1 MGIQST
7 LNIKRSEAEEKFV
20 NKLLEE
26 QKDIFKKE
34 AQLLSDEELEN
45 NIEET
50 FYNYTIIQDENW
62 DNKEHERYY

>member
-20 NKLLEE
+20 DKLLED
-26 QKDIFKKE
+26 QKIMFKK
-34 AQLLSDEELEN
+34 AVKILSDGELEN

-50 FYNYTIIQDENW
+50 FYNYTIIQDEDW
-62 DNKEHERYY
+62 DDEKYQHYY

>member
-20 NKLLEE
+20 NKLLED
-26 QKDIFKKE
+26 QKIMFKK
-34 AQLLSDEELEN
+34 AAKLLSDEELEE

-50 FYNYTIIQDENW
+50 FYNYIIIQDEDW
-62 DNKEHERYY
+62 DDEKYERYY

>member
-20 NKLLEE
+20 NKLLED
-26 QKDIFKKE
+26 QKIMFKK
-34 AQLLSDEELEN
+34 AAKLLSDEELEE

-62 DNKEHERYY
+62 NDEKHERYY

>member
-26 QKDIFKKE
+26 QKDIFKKG

-62 DNKEHERYY
+62 DDEKHDRYY

>member
-62 DNKEHERYY
+62 NDEKHERYY

>member
-20 NKLLEE
+20 NKLLED
-26 QKDIFKKE
+26 QKIVFKKS
-34 AQLLSDEELEN
+34 AKLLSDEELEN

-50 FYNYTIIQDENW
+50 FYTYTIIQDEDW
-62 DNKEHERYY
+62 DDEKYERYY

>member
-1 MGIQST
+1 MTTFIE
-7 LNIKRSEAEEKFV
+7 REAEEKFV

>member
-1 MGIQST
+1 MGIQTT

-20 NKLLEE
+20 NKLLED
-26 QKDIFKKE
+26 QKIMFKK
-34 AQLLSDEELEN
+34 AVKLLSDEELEN
-45 NIEET
+45 NIDET